1 MIVHA
6 ARRRPAR
13 HPCGAGP
20 RHRARGMVLI
30 TSLLLLIVVTVL
42 ALAMFHSFGLDEQI
56 AGNMRDKQLAL
67 HAAESAEQYA
77 EWWLANGKATAPVTC
92 TGFVSYTVGQICTSP
107 LPNFSTTPWTAGV
120 TYTTDN
126 LGLTNGTTMSQA
138 PQFYITYL
146 GSPAL
151 STGLTGALYQID
163 AVGYGGSANTTAEV
177 ESTYLVQTG
186 SGTLNAGG
194 P

>member
-1 MIVHA
+1 MSQHGL
-6 ARRRPAR
+6 RR
-13 HPCGAGP
+13 
-20 RHRARGMVLI
+20 RARGMVLI
-30 TSLLLLIVVTVL
+30 TSLLLLIVVTIL

-77 EWWLANGKATAPVTC
+77 EWWLSNGNAPTPVTC
-92 TGFVSYTVGQICTSP
+92 TGVVSYTIGQVCTN
-107 LPNFSTTPWTAGV
+107 LPTNVTSTPWSAGV
-120 TYTTDN
+120 SYTPNN

-146 GSPAL
+146 GTPSLA
-151 STGLTGALYQID
+151 TGLTGTLYQID
-163 AVGYGGSANTTAEV
+163 AVGYGGSANTTAVV
-177 ESTYLVQTG
+177 ESTYLVQVG
-186 SGTLNAGG
+186 GNTLNAGG

>member
-1 MIVHA
+1 MIVRA

-20 RHRARGMVLI
+20 RYRARGMVLI

-77 EWWLANGKATAPVTC
+77 EWWLANGRGTTPVTC

-107 LPNFSTTPWTAGV
+107 LPNFSTTPWAAGV

>member
-1 MIVHA
+1 MIVRT

-13 HPCGAGP
+13 HPCGTGP

-30 TSLLLLIVVTVL
+30 TSLLLLIVVTIL
-42 ALAMFHSFGLDEQI
+42 ALAMFHSFGLDEKI

-77 EWWLANGKATAPVTC
+77 EWWLANGKATAPVSC
-92 TGFVSYTVGQICTSP
+92 TGFVSYTIGQVCTAP
-107 LPNFSTTPWTAGV
+107 LSNFSVTPWAAGV
-120 TYTTDN
+120 TYTADN

-138 PQFYITYL
+138 PQFYITSL

-151 STGLTGALYQID
+151 SSGLTGTLYQID
-163 AVGYGGSANTTAEV
+163 AVGYGGSANTTAVV

>member
-1 MIVHA
+1 MSAHA
-6 ARRRPAR
+6 VRRRPAR
-13 HPCGAGP
+13 
-20 RHRARGMVLI
+20 RHERGMVLI
-30 TSLLLLIVVTVL
+30 TSLLLLIVVTIL
-42 ALAMFHSFGLDEQI
+42 ALAMFHSFGLDEKI

-77 EWWLANGKATAPVTC
+77 EWWLANGKATPPVTC
-92 TGFVSYTVGQICTSP
+92 SGFVPYTIGQVCTSP
-107 LPNFSTTPWTAGV
+107 LPNFSVTPWTAGV

-126 LGLTNGTTMSQA
+126 RGLTNGTTMSQA

-151 STGLTGALYQID
+151 STGLTGSLYQID
-163 AVGYGGSANTTAEV
+163 AVGYGGSANTTAVV
-177 ESTYLVQTG
+177 ESTYLLQIG
-186 SGTLNAGG
+186 SGTINAGG